1 VRKMKYEE
9 MLKRA
14 YERLPKEVEER
25 KRFEIPS
32 VITEI
37 QGNKTLLKN
46 FSEITSVLRRAPKHL
61 SKFLLKELATP
72 GNIQGSFLILQ
83 RKVSRDMIQKKIQDY
98 AKEFVYCKECKKP
111 DTKLIKEERIYSLKC
126 EACGAKYPVRRI

>member
-1 VRKMKYEE
+1 

-14 YERLPKEVEER
+14 YERLPKGIEE
-25 KRFEIPS
+25 KERFEIPS

-46 FSEITSVLRRAPKHL
+46 FSEILSVLRRDSKHL

-72 GNIQGSFLILQ
+72 GNIQGSFLIFQRKVPREMLQ
-83 RKVSRDMIQKKIQDY
+83 RKIEDY

-111 DTKLIKEERIYSLKC
+111 DTKLVKEERIYFLKC
-126 EACGAKYPVRRI
+126 EACGAKYPLRKI

>member
-1 VRKMKYEE
+1 MKYEE

-14 YERLPKEVEER
+14 YERLPKEIEER
-25 KRFEIPS
+25 RRFEIPS

-46 FSEITSVLRRAPKHL
+46 FSEITSVLRRDSKHL

-83 RKVSRDMIQKKIQDY
+83 RKVSRALIQKKIEDY
-98 AKEFVYCKECKKP
+98 AKEFIFCKECKKP
-111 DTKLIKEERIYSLKC
+111 DTKLEKEERIYLLKC
-126 EACGAKYPVRRI
+126 EACGAKYPVRKI